1 MRLVIVLFGLCFI
14 AIEDPNFRP
23 LAEAK
28 CHTVWKMIVGVSC
41 ALSIELDYLY
51 TLNFQ
56 QIVENEE
63 FQATHYKEINYG
75 DIPMY
80 HAYAQVS

>member
-1 MRLVIVLFGLCFI
+1 
-14 AIEDPNFRP
+14 
-23 LAEAK
+23 
-28 CHTVWKMIVGVSC
+28 MIVGVSC

-80 HAYAQVS
+80 HAYDQVS